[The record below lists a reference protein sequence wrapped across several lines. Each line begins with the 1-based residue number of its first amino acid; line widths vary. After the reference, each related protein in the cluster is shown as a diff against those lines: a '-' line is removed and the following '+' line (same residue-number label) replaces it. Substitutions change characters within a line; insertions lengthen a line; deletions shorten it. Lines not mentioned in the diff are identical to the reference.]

1 MGTQH
6 SNKPLLVLH
15 VKNIQVQLNLKPK
28 ETLSLA
34 LNIEHLSKKQKTAIM
49 HLF

>member
-1 MGTQH
+1 MGSQP
-6 SNKPLLVLH
+6 SNKLLLALY
-15 VKNIQVQLNLKPK
+15 VKNMYVLLNLKPK

-34 LNIEHLSKKQKTAIM
+34 LNIEHLSKKQKIVII

>member
-1 MGTQH
+1 MGSQH
-6 SNKPLLVLH
+6 SKKLLLVLY
-15 VKNIQVQLNLKPK
+15 VKNIQVQLHLKPK

-34 LNIEHLSKKQKTAIM
+34 LNIEHLSKKQKIVII